1 MNKITRRQFLR
12 TGAAAGMLGAAVA
25 GNTVSASACFA
36 PVEETAC
43 TQTAVIE
50 GYDWGP
56 GVKAT
61 VLKLK
66 HVVQPSSVYAADF
79 ESVVETKESMDYSNF
94 FGPHITATAPRT
106 VVDAYTC
113 NRKGEKMNAPSSYIR
128 LEMACD
134 PNNGSPFCY
143 DFIVGMNSWCKP
155 YELEVT
161 LKENSALATLLGQK
175 IKALTV
181 DPAIDYDQALIPQM
195 DKFVTDGTYTGT
207 DGKKLCYGYYAPQGE
222 NLPLVIWLH
231 GAGEGGADPSIA
243 LLGNKVT
250 ALTGDAFQ
258 QAMGGKAYVL
268 APQTPTFWLQY
279 NEQGDWQ
286 GNPGMPSVYT
296 ATLKELIDNF
306 VAEHPAIDKNRI
318 VIGGCSNGGY
328 MTMNMV
334 LQYPDYFAAAY
345 PVCEAYKD
353 SGITD
358 EQLNNIKNIP
368 LWFVYA
374 KNDTIVP
381 PEDYE
386 IPTIARLKAIGANLH
401 TSIFEDVHDTSGKYK
416 GEDGTPYQYMGHWSW
431 LYFFNNEC
439 TDDTTGENLWSWLG
453 KQSK

>member
-1 MNKITRRQFLR
+1 
-12 TGAAAGMLGAAVA
+12 
-25 GNTVSASACFA
+25 
-36 PVEETAC
+36 
-43 TQTAVIE
+43 
-50 GYDWGP
+50 
-56 GVKAT
+56 
-61 VLKLK
+61 
-66 HVVQPSSVYAADF
+66 
-79 ESVVETKESMDYSNF
+79 
-94 FGPHITATAPRT
+94 
-106 VVDAYTC
+106 
-113 NRKGEKMNAPSSYIR
+113 
-128 LEMACD
+128 
-134 PNNGSPFCY
+134 
-143 DFIVGMNSWCKP
+143 
-155 YELEVT
+155 
-161 LKENSALATLLGQK
+161 
-175 IKALTV
+175 
-181 DPAIDYDQALIPQM
+181 
-195 DKFVTDGTYTGT
+195 
-207 DGKKLCYGYYAPQGE
+207 
-222 NLPLVIWLH
+222 
-231 GAGEGGADPSIA
+231 
-243 LLGNKVT
+243 
-250 ALTGDAFQ
+250 
-258 QAMGGKAYVL
+258 MGGKAYVL

-345 PVCEAYKD
+345 PICEAYKD